1 MAPETTLTGRWIGE
15 YEQSGRSAPI
25 EADLVVAPDG
35 ALSGTMRDVRTD
47 QDLSVF
53 EATASAGLPPG
64 SDEQIEAVL
73 RKLLPDRAGSP
84 IRFVT
89 HLPSDSLLEGQVEGR
104 SVRFLK
110 TYRGESYSG
119 YKVGDAIVGEH
130 SDSHSVH
137 YKGRLS
143 SDGRILEG
151 KWWID
156 ADPSRGT
163 DRAEGPFILHRRDAD
178 PGPEAR

>member
-1 MAPETTLTGRWIGE
+1 MASETSLNGRWVGE
-15 YEQSGRSAPI
+15 YEQSGRPSPI

-35 ALSGTMRDVRTD
+35 TLSGTMRDIQTD

-53 EATASAGLPPG
+53 EATASAGLAPG

-73 RKLLPDRAGSP
+73 RKLLPDRLSSP

-89 HLPSDSLLEGQVEGR
+89 HLPSDSVLEGRVEGS
-104 SVRFLK
+104 SVAFVK

-143 SDGRILEG
+143 PDGRTLEG

-156 ADPSRGT
+156 ADPHRGS
-163 DRAEGPFILHRRDAD
+163 DRAEGPFILHRQDDDPDA
-178 PGPEAR
+178 P